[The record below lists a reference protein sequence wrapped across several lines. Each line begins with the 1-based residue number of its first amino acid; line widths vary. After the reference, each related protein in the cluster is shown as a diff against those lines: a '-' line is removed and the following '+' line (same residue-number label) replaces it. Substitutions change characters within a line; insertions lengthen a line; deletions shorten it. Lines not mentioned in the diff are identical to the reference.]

1 MPVAKYTGCRGRGEA
16 RGAVSN
22 LRYNTDE
29 PHPRDTETIIAA
41 QASKSIARATASM
54 SVATGIS
61 RITGLIRNWAM
72 AYAIG
77 VTLFS
82 SSYIVSNNIPNMIY
96 ELVAGGVLSSVFI
109 PIFIERMRQEGE
121 EDANRLASAALN
133 IALIALGSVA
143 LVATVFPQPFVFT
156 QFFTLP
162 AAERV
167 YAVFL
172 FRFFAVQ
179 IVFYGA
185 TAIFTGVLNSHR
197 HFIAPAAGPI
207 FNNLVVIATMLA
219 YPYVAHSGGPTA
231 ALVLRGAGTTLGVFA
246 QMATC
251 IPALVAMRW
260 RWYPAI
266 DWHHPAL
273 RQLVRKIGPVLGYVI
288 VNLVGVSFRNAISA
302 AAATRLPAQG
312 PAAIQYAWMFYQLP
326 YGVFAVALAT
336 AIFPELSE
344 LATKRDWTGFKS
356 QFTRG
361 LRANAALVIPA
372 AAMLA
377 ALAVPLCR
385 VYVVGKGA
393 FKIADVPLVA
403 SVLVVWAFGLFSFA
417 AYMFTVKAFYANQDT
432 RTPMLTNIGATTVQV
447 LLYWVLTVGVLG
459 WRGLGL
465 PGIPA
470 GDAIS
475 YTLHLCVL
483 LLILRAR
490 HGALGLRGTVW
501 TVARMVAAAA
511 VGGLVAWGIV
521 QLTPSL
527 TRGTL
532 GFILQIAAGGSA
544 GLVATYALARLF
556 RVTEVQ
562 MATSMVR
569 RVLGRLVPWDATS

>member
-1 MPVAKYTGCRGRGEA
+1 M
-16 RGAVSN
+16 
-22 LRYNTDE
+22 
-29 PHPRDTETIIAA
+29 
-41 QASKSIARATASM
+41 SI
-54 SVATGIS
+54 ATGIS
-61 RITGLIRNWAM
+61 RVTGLIRNWAM

-109 PIFIERMRQEGE
+109 PIFIERIREKGE
-121 EDANRLASAALN
+121 EDAHRLASTALN
-133 IALIALGSVA
+133 VVLIALGVVA

-156 QFFTLP
+156 QAFTLSP
-162 AAERV
+162 PERV

-185 TAIFTGVLNSHR
+185 TAIFTGILNSHR

-207 FNNLVVIATMLA
+207 SNNIVVIATMLA
-219 YPYVAHSGGPTA
+219 YPTVAHTGGPVYA
-231 ALVLRGAGTTLGVFA
+231 AVLLGVGTTLGVVA
-246 QMATC
+246 QMSTC
-251 IPALVAMRW
+251 IPALVAVGW
-260 RWYPAI
+260 RWQLSI
-266 DWHHPAL
+266 DWRDPAL
-273 RQLVRKIGPVLGYVI
+273 LTLGRKMGPVLVYVI
-288 VNLVGVSFRNAISA
+288 TNLAGVSFRNAIAFA
-302 AAATRLPAQG
+302 AHTRTVGQG

-344 LATKRDWTGFKS
+344 LATRRDVPGFKR

-377 ALAVPLCR
+377 ALAMPLCR
-385 VYVVGKGA
+385 VYVLGKGA
-393 FKIADVPLVA
+393 FKLQDVPLVA
-403 SVLVVWAFGLFSFA
+403 NVLVVWALGLFSFA
-417 AYMFTVKAFYANQDT
+417 AYMYTVKAFYANQDT

-447 LLYWVLTVGVLG
+447 LLYWLLTVGFLG
-459 WRGLGL
+459 WPGIGLL
-465 PGIPA
+465 GIPA

-483 LLILRAR
+483 LVILRSR
-490 HGALGLRGTVW
+490 FGAFDLRATLW
-501 TVARMVAAAA
+501 TVVRMAVAALA
-511 VGGLVAWGIV
+511 GGLVAWGIV
-521 QLTPSL
+521 LLTPSL
-527 TRGTL
+527 SRSTG
-532 GFILQIAAGGSA
+532 GFVLQVAAGGSA
-544 GLVATYALARLF
+544 GLVLTYALAHLF
-556 RVTEVQ
+556 RVSEVS

-569 RVLGRLVPWDATS
+569 RVIGKIVPWDAA